1 MLIHSRAPGSRRK
14 RADSVFEDLLGGA
27 IQNALQRNCPTQP
40 GSGCMTF
47 FGNPEALGF
56 LVVQMFHSIRS

>member
-1 MLIHSRAPGSRRK
+1 MGKVGSSARK
-14 RADSVFEDLLGGA
+14 SPEWADSVFEDLLGGA